1 METPSVSFLLT
12 YLRHHR
18 AGLTEFAGSGNHDK
32 IVVFGSGGTV
42 TQEDGNGGTTIA
54 GNGNVLKRWG
64 VSNALSFDNLAIANG
79 NAIRESLRAALGLP
93 A

>member
-1 METPSVSFLLT
+1 
-12 YLRHHR
+12 
-18 AGLTEFAGSGNHDK
+18 
-32 IVVFGSGGTV
+32 V